1 MVFKVND
8 SPLFRTR
15 RAFCNSRNSQRLFD
29 ELESNVAMR
38 VEDTER
44 SGEFVVSG
52 RGELHLAI
60 LIETMRREGYELAVS
75 KPEVIFRQDKDG
87 VQEPIE
93 RVFIEVLNEDK
104 LGPVSEMLGKRRG
117 RLQDLRHGED
127 GTVYAEFLVP
137 TRGILGFRQ
146 PYLNATR
153 GTGTFNTL
161 FEGHEPMAG
170 PIEIQQFGS
179 LISHETGTASAYAL
193 EHLQQRGTFYF
204 TR

>member
-1 MVFKVND
+1 
-8 SPLFRTR
+8 
-15 RAFCNSRNSQRLFD
+15 
-29 ELESNVAMR
+29 MR

-93 RVFIEVLNEDK
+93 RVFIEVLNEY

-137 TRGILGFRQ
+137 TRGNSRLS
-146 PYLNATR
+146 P
-153 GTGTFNTL
+153 TL
-161 FEGHEPMAG
+161 SKRHARHGH
-170 PIEIQQFGS
+170 
-179 LISHETGTASAYAL
+179 L
-193 EHLQQRGTFYF
+193 
-204 TR
+204 